1 MNLNL
6 AFSILIVLLFMYIIL
21 SLYTLIMYIIL
32 KNEKTIEVFFIYSAL
47 AVYIVFVI
55 VIFFS
60 IFKNLNLEFTL

>member
-47 AVYIVFVI
+47 AVSIVFVI